1 MRTWAKSKR
10 RLFHKSKKHG
20 ETGEVALQ
28 ITSMADI
35 FTILLVFLLKG
46 LSSDALQIT
55 PSNGTHLPQGL
66 NTAVLNE
73 PALQIELSQD
83 SITVEKE
90 FVASLDHFR
99 VGNKLVS
106 KDGMITALQDRLSK
120 ERERQKLIAQSNDTV
135 KIDSRAIILS
145 DQSIPFATMKPI
157 LRTLSASGYSDVKFA
172 VVKD

>member
-1 MRTWAKSKR
+1 MRAWAKGRR
-10 RLFHKSKKHG
+10 RLFNRSKKHR

-66 NTAVLNE
+66 NTAALQE
-73 PALQIELSQD
+73 PALQIELSKD
-83 SITVEKE
+83 GITVEKE
-90 FVASLDHFR
+90 FITSLDHFKI
-99 VGNKLVS
+99 VDQS
-106 KDGMITALQDRLSK
+106 IAKDGTITALGERLNK
-120 ERERQKLIAQSNDTV
+120 ERERQKLIAQANDSV
-135 KIDSRAIILS
+135 KIDGRVIILS
-145 DQSIPFATMKPI
+145 DESIPFATMKPI
-157 LRTLSASGYSDVKFA
+157 LRTLSANGYSEIKFA